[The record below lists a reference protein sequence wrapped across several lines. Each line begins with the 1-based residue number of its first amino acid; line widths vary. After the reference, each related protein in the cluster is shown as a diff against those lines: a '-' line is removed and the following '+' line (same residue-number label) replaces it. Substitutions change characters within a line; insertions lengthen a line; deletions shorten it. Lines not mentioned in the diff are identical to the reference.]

1 VPQQVHIPAPD
12 PAVGDLV
19 PPAPDGWSP
28 EHGPE
33 PPPAAALVPAP
44 ARPAA
49 PVPVP
54 VPAHGPPPRRP
65 GPQHRPDPRPRR
77 GIDRRRLAVVYDV
90 EGPRVRLGV
99 AWFAVAIAATLIHPV
114 TAALVY
120 GVAAGMAGR
129 QIAKAWGA
137 VQWQADMAAGL
148 AGVPVLAA
156 LGGTPLLVGSLA
168 LGAVVAAG
176 ASLAPDGARLAGPG
190 GRVAAAGILWL
201 TLVPAIGAASVV
213 LVRSASTGSAIILVL
228 LASAYEVGDYI
239 VGSGASNPVEG
250 PLAGITTATLIA
262 VPLAMI
268 EAEPFTS
275 SGLALV
281 GFAAVAYPFG
291 QILASALLP
300 GAGAHAPALR
310 RIDTLLLLAPLWA
323 AATGAF

>member
-1 VPQQVHIPAPD
+1 
-12 PAVGDLV
+12 
-19 PPAPDGWSP
+19 
-28 EHGPE
+28 
-33 PPPAAALVPAP
+33 
-44 ARPAA
+44 
-49 PVPVP
+49 
-54 VPAHGPPPRRP
+54 
-65 GPQHRPDPRPRR
+65 
-77 GIDRRRLAVVYDV
+77 
-90 EGPRVRLGV
+90 
-99 AWFAVAIAATLIHPV
+99 VAIAATLIHPV

-137 VQWQADMAAGL
+137 AQWQADMAAGL

-156 LGGTPLLVGSLA
+156 LGGTPFLVGSLA
-168 LGAVVAAG
+168 LGAVVAGG
-176 ASLAPDGARLAGPG
+176 AALAPDGARLAGPG
-190 GRVAAAGILWL
+190 GRMAAAGILWL
-201 TLVPAIGAASVV
+201 ALVPAIGAASVV

-228 LASAYEVGDYI
+228 LASAYEAGDYI

-268 EAEPFTS
+268 EADPFNS
-275 SGLALV
+275 SGLVLV

-300 GAGAHAPALR
+300 GAGAPAPALR